1 VIPPSSAL
9 PTGTVTFLFTDIEGS
24 TRLLQQLGDAY
35 PGILSEH
42 HCLLREAVESAGGVA
57 IGSEGDSLFAS
68 FASAPSGLAAAVA
81 AQQAL
86 AAQEWPSGAAVRV
99 RMGLHTG
106 EALVRDGTYV
116 GLDVHRAARIA
127 AVGHGGQVLLSDTT
141 RALVEQGLPAGV
153 ELRDLGR
160 HRLKDLAQPE
170 RIFETVIA
178 GLPSTFPPLRSLD
191 ATPNNL
197 PTQMTSFVG
206 RAREVAEATRLL
218 ATTRLLTL
226 TGPGGTGKTRLSLQ
240 VAAEAASDY
249 PDGVFFVPL
258 GPIDDAGMVAPAI
271 VQALGMREAVNQPSL
286 ARLTEYLRDRRLL
299 LVLDNFEQVQEA
311 AALVGELLRSSPGL
325 RALVTSRSPL
335 HIYGEQEYAVPPLGL
350 PVVGAD
356 SDPVELARYESVA
369 LFLERAAAVN
379 PGFGLTA
386 ANAAIVAEI
395 CALLDGLPLA
405 IELAAARTR
414 LLPPQALLARLGQR
428 LDTLSSGS
436 RDLPERQQTLRGAIA
451 WSYDLLDEKARQL
464 FACFSVFVGGADLE
478 AVEAV
483 CGREGLDVL
492 AGLADL
498 VDQSLIRQ
506 DQTEGEPRFSM
517 LFVIREFALERLEE
531 LEVANGVAE
540 LHASFYRDLAETA
553 APGMTGRDQ
562 KRLLD
567 GLDRENGNL
576 RAALTWSI
584 EHDAPETALR
594 LGYAL
599 WRFWQMRGLLV
610 EGANW
615 LERVLAMPGAATHP
629 EALARAFEAAG
640 GVAYWRAQMPQA
652 IEYYEACL
660 ALCREIGD
668 KPAIANALYNIGF
681 PSTVNGTD
689 VPRAMATLEES
700 LAIYRELGDREMIAR
715 VMWGLGNAHY
725 FARDYQAARDILL
738 EDVAM
743 LRTVEDPFSLAWALH
758 TLGLSYHRMGQT
770 TPHSARLWREALE
783 HFAAVGDVSGITI
796 LLGDFSLLASA
807 RQEILRAI
815 VLDAASLR
823 IADVGGAMLGSMVG
837 RAEEGPPE
845 TGSLDQGAVQA
856 AIDEGRRMSVEQAVD
871 YALAGVPATSASTVP
886 PAASR
891 AGL

>member
-42 HCLLREAVESAGGVA
+42 HRLLREAVESAGGVA

-271 VQALGMREAVNQPSL
+271 VQALGMREAVNQPPL

-451 WSYDLLDEKARQL
+451 WSYDLLDEEARRL
-464 FACFSVFVGGADLE
+464 FACFAVFVGGADLE
-478 AVEAV
+478 AAEAV
-483 CGREGLDVL
+483 CGRDGLDVL

-506 DQTEGEPRFSM
+506 DETEGEPRFSM
-517 LFVIREFALERLEE
+517 LLVIREFALEQLAE

-540 LHASFYRDLAETA
+540 RHASFYRDLAEAA
-553 APGMTGRDQ
+553 APGLTGPDR

-599 WRFWQMRGLLV
+599 WRFWQMRGLLA
-610 EGANW
+610 EGAGW
-615 LERVLAMPGAATHP
+615 LERILAMPDAAIHP
-629 EALARAFEAAG
+629 TAHANALEAAG
-640 GVAYWRAQMPQA
+640 GVAYWRADMPLA
-652 IEYYEACL
+652 MEYYEACL
-660 ALCREIGD
+660 ELCRRTGD
-668 KPAIANALYNIGF
+668 KRAIANALYNWGF
-681 PSTVNGTD
+681 PMLVNKAA
-689 VPRAMATLEES
+689 VASSRPAFEES
-700 LAIYRELGDREMIAR
+700 LAIFRELGDREMIAR
-715 VMWGLGNAHY
+715 VLWGLGNAHY
-725 FARDYQAARDILL
+725 FAGDYAAARDTWL

-743 LRTVEDPFSLAWALH
+743 LRTVKDTFSLAWAVRM
-758 TLGLSYHRMGQT
+758 LGLAYHGLGQT
-770 TPHSARLWREALE
+770 TTHAGPLWREALE
-783 HFAAVGDVSGITI
+783 HFAAVGDVSGVII
-796 LLGDFSLLASA
+796 LLGDFSLLATA
-807 RQEILRAI
+807 EGDILRA
-815 VLDAASLR
+815 VRLDAASLR
-823 IADVGGAMLGSMVG
+823 LADVGGVQLGTLTG
-837 RAEEGPPE
+837 RIEEGRPDAS
-845 TGSLDQGAVQA
+845 SLDQGAVQA
-856 AIDEGRRMSVEQAVD
+856 AIDEGRRMSVEQAVE
-871 YALAGVPATSASTVP
+871 YALAGVPA
-886 PAASR
+886 ASR